1 MIKLGCYISLFFT
14 LASCVIEDDIP
25 YPVVDGAILSM
36 EVEGQRGWRGRT
48 KCRGYDQ

>member
-25 YPVVDGAILSM
+25 YPVVDGAILSNGL
-36 EVEGQRGWRGRT
+36 ERT
-48 KCRGYDQ
+48 DKVPRLRSIIRIVR